1 MGKNKI
7 APNTAAE
14 TDLGVRDLT
23 AEDADRL
30 AIREA
35 ELIRR
40 YGDGDPYDRSRLEGE
55 ARAYMLNSCMNMFE
69 AGKRLA
75 LLKAKEER
83 GQFDKC
89 LERIGVKR
97 RTAYMM
103 INAAD
108 KFLDDQGRSKLD
120 VSGKVQSIALLG
132 MTKIYELATLD
143 VEDIDKLVEGGE
155 AAGITLEEAERLSTR
170 QLRQKLRERDAEIK
184 QIRDQA
190 GSESEVHNQILAE
203 KNEKIDDLDRQLRSA
218 GDPARWHKGAE
229 EMLMRLHSFSPQ
241 YSRIVGEFA
250 KLVDEING
258 MTVGEWEQSQIIL
271 LEHARYTLEMFG
283 NSLDGLGRQLD
294 MSAPQ
299 GNAVFHSLTA
309 FGVVPNSP
317 PAEPEVEDV

>member
-7 APNTAAE
+7 APN

-23 AEDADRL
+23 AEEADQL

-35 ELIRR
+35 ELIQR
-40 YGDGDPYDRSRLEGE
+40 YGDGKEFNRERVEGE
-55 ARAYMLNSCMNMFE
+55 LIVLTDQVRNAYIEIGKKLVFLKAHGKHGEFQKSLERVDIHPRTARNLMKVAKAFLDEHGNVKT
-69 AGKRLA
+69 ATVAVLPPVKLIALARLDDEELA
-75 LLKAKEER
+75 ELEDTGEVSGLTKGEIEGMKAKE
-83 GQFDKC
+83 
-89 LERIGVKR
+89 LEAR
-97 RTAYMM
+97 
-103 INAAD
+103 
-108 KFLDDQGRSKLD
+108 
-120 VSGKVQSIALLG
+120 
-132 MTKIYELATLD
+132 
-143 VEDIDKLVEGGE
+143 
-155 AAGITLEEAERLSTR
+155 
-170 QLRQKLRERDAEIK
+170 
-184 QIRDQA
+184 IRDLKKKNKELQDQA
-190 GSESEVHNQILAE
+190 ESESEVHNQILAE

-299 GNAVFHSLTA
+299 GNAVFHSLTS
-309 FGVVPNSP
+309 FRVVPNSP